1 MMMIMKIMKMKMKM
15 KIIMK
20 MKIDDNETMS
30 QNETIKYLNDLLDE
44 IIDKS
49 KSFEG
54 QIKSLKKRDN
64 LREIYPYEDFGDK
77 KLKFKYFNT
86 ELADMSNEIDKKLF
100 SNIWSYT

>member
-1 MMMIMKIMKMKMKM
+1 
-15 KIIMK
+15 
-20 MKIDDNETMS
+20 MS

-77 KLKFKYFNT
+77 ELKLKYFNT